1 MKPTKLHIIQADEV
15 NTGIKSAARTKVAKA
30 LSGALADAYTLML
43 KTQYY
48 HWNVAGAHFI
58 ALHEMFGAQYTELF
72 ATVDELA
79 ERLRALG
86 QEAPGTYA
94 QFSKLTQIKEDAT
107 LPKNWG
113 QMVQNL
119 LDGHEAIARGLRTAI
134 GVAEDADDA
143 ATADLLTG
151 KLDAHEKTAWMLRA
165 HLA

>member
-1 MKPTKLHIIQADEV
+1 MKTTKLHIIQADEV
-15 NTGIKSAARTKVAKA
+15 NTGIKLAARTKIVKA

-48 HWNVAGAHFI
+48 HWNVTGPHFI
-58 ALHEMFGAQYTELF
+58 ALHEMFGAQYTALF

-79 ERLRALG
+79 ERIRALG

-94 QFSKLTQIKEDAT
+94 QFAKLSQIKEDAA

-113 QMVQNL
+113 LMVQHL
-119 LDGHEAIARGLRTAI
+119 LEGHEAIARGLRSAI
-134 GVAEDADDA
+134 SVAEDGEDS

-151 KLDAHEKTAWMLRA
+151 KLDEHEKTAWMLRA